1 MASIDWPLTVAPQQD
16 GYNETP
22 PNTALATEMNAG
34 PQKVRLR
41 YTAGPRRFMLAY
53 HLTKAEVATLDTFF
67 VTTSRGGTL
76 EFDWTHPRTGASV
89 EARFVPG
96 TAPSYGA
103 IEQDGEVTVQLEI
116 LP

>member
-1 MASIDWPLTVAPQQD
+1 MAAIDWPLTVAPQQS

-22 PNTALATEMNAG
+22 PNTTLATEMNAG

-41 YTAGPRRFMLAY
+41 YTAAPRRFSLTY
-53 HLTKAEVATLDTFF
+53 HLTKAEVATLDTFYN
-67 VTTSRGGTL
+67 TTTLGGTL
-76 EFDWTHPRTGASV
+76 EFNWTNPRTAGSV

-96 TAPSYGA
+96 KPPTYSA
-103 IEQDGEVTVQLEI
+103 IEIDGDVSVQLEI